1 MDRLAKQF
9 LEEDAANKELY
20 VQGIIFKNDRVLD
33 VLNQK
38 FNDYLF
44 RIKLY
49 SYIRKSIVFAAMDI
63 KTMESEIREKEG
75 LYLNVLDA
83 DFEEERINTIA
94 DAPMDFIEEIYGD
107 KENIDYREIFADK
120 EVLQAI
126 ETLTDRQKQ
135 IIHECIIKDKEEE
148 MVAKE
153 LGITKQ
159 AVNKI
164 KQAALNKLRK
174 EVGGK

>member
-1 MDRLAKQF
+1 
-9 LEEDAANKELY
+9 
-20 VQGIIFKNDRVLD
+20 
-33 VLNQK
+33 
-38 FNDYLF
+38 
-44 RIKLY
+44 
-49 SYIRKSIVFAAMDI
+49 
-63 KTMESEIREKEG
+63 
-75 LYLNVLDA
+75 
-83 DFEEERINTIA
+83 
-94 DAPMDFIEEIYGD
+94 MDFIEEIYGD